1 MCGVGGG
8 IRELS
13 SNVAHNNLDNYIIHH
28 KIIIL
33 AVYEALINLSS
44 LVVLPDYSVILC
56 RLSYVRVFCSFFKLK
71 LKNFQIFNSSP
82 KRLNSTTQWTIE
94 VLKYQL
100 DRESLISQNRKRTRF
115 HNCNG
120 TQNTLSYVCL

>member
-1 MCGVGGG
+1 MWGGVGCVWG

-33 AVYEALINLSS
+33 AVYEALIINLSS

-56 RLSYVRVFCSFFKLK
+56 RLSCVRVFCSFFKLK

-82 KRLNSTTQWTIE
+82 KRLNSTTQRTIE

-100 DRESLISQNRKRTRF
+100 
-115 HNCNG
+115 H
-120 TQNTLSYVCL
+120 V